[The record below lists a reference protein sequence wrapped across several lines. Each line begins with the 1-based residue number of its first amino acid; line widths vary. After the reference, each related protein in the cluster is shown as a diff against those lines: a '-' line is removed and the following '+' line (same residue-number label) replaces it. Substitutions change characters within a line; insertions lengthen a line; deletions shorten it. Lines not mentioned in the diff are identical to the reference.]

1 MALLPKEEVATMD
14 YGERIAAVR
23 KSLGLTQVEVARR
36 LGWSPPNYARIEKG
50 RITPSLK
57 SLEAIA
63 AVLDMPLS
71 SLTTEG
77 VLPEEVPVIA
87 FASAGEAVEFTDQ
100 GYPAGG
106 GMYFLPRPPQF
117 TDPNGFGVEV
127 AGDSMVPK
135 YEDGQVVMVDTRKRP
150 VSGDY
155 AVIGLMNGEKYVKRY
170 REAGGLILLESVNP
184 LYPPIAVQP
193 HEVRFAYKIVWVK
206 ER

>member
-1 MALLPKEEVATMD
+1 MD
-14 YGERIAAVR
+14 MGERIAR
-23 KSLGLTQVEVARR
+23 IRRSLGLSQAEVARR
-36 LGWSPPNYARIEKG
+36 LEWSPPNYARIEKG
-50 RITPSLK
+50 RITPSLR
-57 SLEAIA
+57 SLQAIA
-63 AVLDMPLS
+63 EALDVPVS
-71 SLTTEG
+71 ALTDEEALG
-77 VLPEEVPVIA
+77 GEVPVVA
-87 FASAGEAVEFTDQ
+87 FASAGPGVEFTDQ

-155 AVIGLMNGEKYVKRY
+155 AVVGLMDGDKYVKRY
-170 REAGGLILLESVNP
+170 RESGGMVVLESVNP
-184 LYPPIAVQP
+184 LYPPVVVPP
-193 HEVRFAYKIVWVK
+193 HDVRFAYKIVWVR

>member
-1 MALLPKEEVATMD
+1 MD
-14 YGERIAAVR
+14 YGERIARVR
-23 KSLGLTQVEVARR
+23 KSLGLSQAEVARR
-36 LGWSPPNYARIEKG
+36 LEWSPPNYARIEKG
-50 RITPSLK
+50 RITPSLR

-63 AVLDMPLS
+63 EALEVPLS
-71 SLTTEG
+71 ALTGEELAG
-77 VLPEEVPVIA
+77 DEVPVVA
-87 FASAGEAVEFTDQ
+87 FASAGPGVEFTDQ

-155 AVIGLMNGEKYVKRY
+155 AVVGLMGGDKYVKRY
-170 REAGGLILLESVNP
+170 RESGGVVILESVNP
-184 LYPPIAVQP
+184 LYPPIVIEP
-193 HEVRFAYKIVWVK
+193 SEVRFAYKIVWVR